1 MSHTGFCLRV
11 CVPPRDCGSI
21 RSRRVQSAIS
31 VCEGRAPLCVGFT
44 RSRCLWDTRWLASR
58 HVWPPAWDGF
68 PSCETNYGA
77 IGREQVVV
85 CVRRFWCVASA
96 EEWSQLR
103 LRVVVGES
111 CAQKLPPRC
120 ECPRRIDRGRRCA
133 CLRAVVRSL
142 ASIVCSAVAATSN
155 SRSKDFKAGGVF
167 RSEHGGDVSCPQ
179 LHGFCDSS
187 VGLVFGCPG
196 VSACHVGPATN
207 HCVHGQNTS
216 MEACVLC
223 ESKSCTRFALFMFSH
238 HCNTAPRA
246 FFPHLVF
253 RALAH
258 NSFSGL
264 PARLW
269 HASVSSSLSLPTL

>member
-1 MSHTGFCLRV
+1 MR
-11 CVPPRDCGSI
+11 P
-21 RSRRVQSAIS
+21 RRV
-31 VCEGRAPLCVGFT
+31 
-44 RSRCLWDTRWLASR
+44 D
-58 HVWPPAWDGF
+58 
-68 PSCETNYGA
+68 
-77 IGREQVVV
+77 
-85 CVRRFWCVASA
+85 VRMFWCVASA

-120 ECPRRIDRGRRCA
+120 ECLHRIDHSRRCA

-155 SRSKDFKAGGVF
+155 NRSGDFEARGAFRSKYGGVL
-167 RSEHGGDVSCPQ
+167 RCEHGGDVSCPQ

-196 VSACHVGPATN
+196 VSTWHVGPATN

-223 ESKSCTRFALFMFSH
+223 ESKSCTRFAPFMFSH
-238 HCNTAPRA
+238 YCNTAPRA
-246 FFPHLVF
+246 FFPHLIF

-269 HASVSSSLSLPTL
+269 HASISSSLSLPTL